1 MRSDELKRAI
11 YRCAKC
17 KLCSITTFHPSSEY
31 LPLCPSGDYYKYQ
44 AFYAPGRLEVLKG
57 ILDGEVEDT
66 DELLRIAY
74 GCTLCGACYEKCKE
88 ISSIDLNHAE
98 IFEDM
103 RTRLAGR
110 GILPEAHR
118 EITEKVRETGNA
130 YGETS
135 LKTYPSGKS
144 GDTLYFIGC
153 TSRYREPEII
163 DSMITVLEAIGEE
176 FSILDD
182 ETCCGSV
189 LFRTG
194 QKDAARELVERNI
207 KAIKESGA
215 KRVVF
220 TCPGCMMT
228 FKKNYPDMGVELIH
242 STEFIAQH
250 LDDLKMKRLDM
261 DVTYH
266 DPCHLGR
273 HLGIYD
279 APREILNRITN
290 LHEMKRIREQAWCC
304 GSGGGVKSAFDDF
317 ALWTAGER
325 VKEAKLTADVLTS
338 ACPFCKRNLVEASDG
353 MEVYD
358 VVELVKLALEV
369 QS

>member
-1 MRSDELKRAI
+1 MRSEELKRAI
-11 YRCAKC
+11 YRCGKC
-17 KLCSITTFHPSSEY
+17 KLCSITTFHPARDY
-31 LPLCPSGDYYKYQ
+31 LPLCPSGTYYKYQ
-44 AFYAPGRLEVLKG
+44 AFYAPGRLEVLRG
-57 ILDGEVEDT
+57 ILDEEVGNT
-66 DELLRIAY
+66 GELLKIAY
-74 GCTLCGACYEKCKE
+74 GCTLCGACHEKCKE

-103 RTRLAGR
+103 RNRLVGR

-118 EITEKVRETGNA
+118 EITERVRETGNA
-130 YGETS
+130 YGVTTK
-135 LKTYPSGKS
+135 KTYPSRRS

-153 TSRYREPEII
+153 TSRYREPEIM
-163 DSMITVLEAIGEE
+163 DSMIAVLEAIGEE

-194 QKDAARELVERNI
+194 QRDAARELVERNI
-207 KAIKESGA
+207 RAIEESGA
-215 KRVVF
+215 KRLVF

-228 FKKNYPDMGVELIH
+228 FKKNYPDLGVELLH

-250 LDDLKMKRLDM
+250 LNDLKVRHLGMN
-261 DVTYH
+261 VTYH

-279 APREILNRITN
+279 APREILNRIAN
-290 LHEMKRIREQAWCC
+290 LHEMKRTREQAWCC
-304 GSGGGVKSAFDDF
+304 GSGGGVKSAFGDF

-338 ACPFCKRNLVEASDG
+338 ACPFCKRNLAEASDG

-358 VVELVKLALEV
+358 IVELVKLALEV